1 MTVRVETEKGEPGSR
16 RDEIGFN
23 SAPRNS
29 KPAAVGEKNE
39 FLFLTHY
46 IRDYGIMRARK
57 SVITVNIE
65 ITQAPMAMKKSIHS
79 LAP

>member
-16 RDEIGFN
+16 REVRGLN

-39 FLFLTHY
+39 FLF
-46 IRDYGIMRARK
+46 
-57 SVITVNIE
+57 
-65 ITQAPMAMKKSIHS
+65 
-79 LAP
+79 